1 MERIEL
7 GCGAILRET
16 TVEEND
22 GGSKQEGYIYITLEN
37 GSGCIRTK
45 MYNEEKY
52 TTCWHSEAQVILH
65 RSALPGLL
73 TAINTLMQEDIAR
86 QDAE

>member
-22 GGSKQEGYIYITLEN
+22 GSKQEGYIYITLEN
-37 GSGCIRTK
+37 SSGCVRTK
-45 MYNEEKY
+45 HWREEQYKDF
-52 TTCWHSEAQVILH
+52 WGSDAQFILH
-65 RSALPGLL
+65 RSSLPGLL